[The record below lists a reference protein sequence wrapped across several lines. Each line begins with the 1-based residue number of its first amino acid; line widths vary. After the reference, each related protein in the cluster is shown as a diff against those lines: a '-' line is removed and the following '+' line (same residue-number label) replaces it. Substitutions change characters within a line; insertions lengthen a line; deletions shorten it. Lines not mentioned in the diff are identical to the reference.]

1 MAPGWRN
8 RLAMTLAKICG
19 LTDPDM
25 VSFAAGAG
33 ADWIGINFI
42 PASPR
47 FVRRERA
54 PALLGA
60 MGSAC
65 AVALLADPSVEDVME
80 TARLGF
86 PVLQL
91 HGAESP
97 GRVAE
102 IRAMTGLEVWK
113 AAGIR
118 TAGDLELAARFDAA
132 DRLLLDARAP
142 EGAAQGG
149 GHGASFDWTLLQG
162 WAAPK
167 PWLLAGGLTPGNV
180 AAAIRA
186 TGAPAVDVSSGVE
199 RERGVK
205 DRELIR
211 AFLRAAKGL

>member
-1 MAPGWRN
+1 
-8 RLAMTLAKICG
+8 MTLAKICG

-25 VSFAAGAG
+25 VSFAAAGG

-47 FVRRERA
+47 FVRRDA
-54 PALLGA
+54 ADDLLRA
-60 MGSAC
+60 MGAAR

-80 TARLGF
+80 TAALGF

-91 HGAESP
+91 HGLETPA
-97 GRVAE
+97 RVAE

-118 TAGDLELAARFDAA
+118 SADDLAHAASFEAA
-132 DRLLLDARAP
+132 DRLLLDAKAP
-142 EGAAQGG
+142 EGSGQGG
-149 GHGASFDWTLLQG
+149 GHGAVFDWALLKG
-162 WAAPK
+162 WTAPK
-167 PWLLAGGLTPGNV
+167 PWLLAGGLTPANV
-180 AAAIRA
+180 AEAIRA
-186 TGAPAVDVSSGVE
+186 TGAAAVDVSSGVE

-211 AFLRAAKGL
+211 AFLRAAKGR